1 MVRLLTH
8 LVMNDTPITHV
19 IYLLHVLPAAA
30 SSNHARTV
38 YFRQL
43 QSGLAGVSDEADVVR
58 VVLASQV

>member
-1 MVRLLTH
+1 
-8 LVMNDTPITHV
+8 MNDTPITHV